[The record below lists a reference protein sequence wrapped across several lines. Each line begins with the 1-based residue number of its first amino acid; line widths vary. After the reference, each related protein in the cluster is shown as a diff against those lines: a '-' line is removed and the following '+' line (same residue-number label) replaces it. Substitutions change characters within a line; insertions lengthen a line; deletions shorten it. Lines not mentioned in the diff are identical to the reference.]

1 MQPFACHA
9 ALAFCLSWDLA
20 APDLVA
26 GCESAFLL
34 ASPAGVDSAWETVA
48 ALPFVD
54 NARSPP
60 LFRAFYLPRLSP
72 ARNRH
77 MEYVLLRQQPQQLE
91 EQAGDRQ
98 QQ

>member
-1 MQPFACHA
+1 MRA
-9 ALAFCLSWDLA
+9 ALAFCLAL
-20 APDLVA
+20 
-26 GCESAFLL
+26 G
-34 ASPAGVDSAWETVA
+34 SPAASCHDLLPTCCCVVLAVPAGGGYAWETVA
-48 ALPFVD
+48 ALPFLD

-91 EQAGDRQ
+91 EQAGNRQ

>member
-1 MQPFACHA
+1 MTCCQPA
-9 ALAFCLSWDLA
+9 AVLA
-20 APDLVA
+20 V
-26 GCESAFLL
+26 
-34 ASPAGVDSAWETVA
+34 PAGDGYAWETVA

-77 MEYVLLRQQPQQLE
+77 VEYVLLRQQQQPQQQLE
-91 EQAGDRQ
+91 EREGDRQ
-98 QQ
+98 EQ